1 MDHHDS
7 YIVAL
12 AVAVAAA
19 VVVGMLGCI
28 AQFGHFEIKLSLS
41 FLLGL
46 GKTGIVGKCSIHQQL
61 LVVSIVGVGFV
72 VGSEHNY
79 QITAG

>member
-1 MDHHDS
+1 MRHATCVHACTTSAIKLSLDHHDS

-28 AQFGHFEIKLSLS
+28 AQFGHFESK
-41 FLLGL
+41 
-46 GKTGIVGKCSIHQQL
+46 IVFEL
-61 LVVSIVGVGFV
+61 LV
-72 VGSEHNY
+72 GSPGRLE
-79 QITAG
+79 